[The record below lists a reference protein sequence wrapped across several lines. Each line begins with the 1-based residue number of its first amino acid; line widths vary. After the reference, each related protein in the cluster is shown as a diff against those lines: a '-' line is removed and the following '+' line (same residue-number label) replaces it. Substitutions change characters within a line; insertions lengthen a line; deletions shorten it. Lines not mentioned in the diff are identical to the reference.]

1 MPDVPAE
8 FTGEV
13 SGFTDDSPE
22 ATNAEGAQVEG
33 EAGEAQ
39 PPVDEEAEAEAVIEP
54 SSETLAELPAVAVQ
68 ANQAEI
74 LAEETEGA
82 HDFGVVG
89 EEMAFID
96 VGPQGTVPHAGAPS
110 SEVEVEV
117 PVAPA
122 CEAQAPESS
131 GEAIVSGDF
140 LVSQCKPVS
149 SPLASLCPVSEK
161 DQEKMEQ
168 VSYTITVGSQ

>member
-8 FTGEV
+8 FTDEV

-22 ATNAEGAQVEG
+22 AINVEGAQVER

-39 PPVDEEAEAEAVIEP
+39 PPVDEEAEAEAVIDP

-96 VGPQGTVPHAGAPS
+96 VGPRWH
-110 SEVEVEV
+110 
-117 PVAPA
+117 
-122 CEAQAPESS
+122 
-131 GEAIVSGDF
+131 
-140 LVSQCKPVS
+140 
-149 SPLASLCPVSEK
+149 SLLIWRSF
-161 DQEKMEQ
+161 
-168 VSYTITVGSQ
+168 I